1 MEYALYSYLAHVIT
15 FWTAGGLF
23 FLLDLKTEDSKK
35 YKKFKIRKKKI
46 DWNFYEKTAIDVLYT
61 HLFVALPFN
70 ILISPLWEYFG
81 CTWESIHY
89 TLFDL
94 IIILLIEEIIFFYLH
109 YLFHKNKKLYK
120 HVHLKHHEWIDPVAI
135 SALYAHPIE
144 VIFCNYMPVLIGI
157 FLTKFNFYGVLLV
170 ISIGTINALYV
181 HSGYTFILD
190 KKMGHYQHHLI
201 YNKQYGVLGI
211 LDRIHKTN

>member
-94 IIILLIEEIIFFYLH
+94 IIILLIEEIIFF
-109 YLFHKNKKLYK
+109 
-120 HVHLKHHEWIDPVAI
+120 
-135 SALYAHPIE
+135 
-144 VIFCNYMPVLIGI
+144 
-157 FLTKFNFYGVLLV
+157 
-170 ISIGTINALYV
+170 
-181 HSGYTFILD
+181 
-190 KKMGHYQHHLI
+190 
-201 YNKQYGVLGI
+201 
-211 LDRIHKTN
+211 